1 MTETTESPPK
11 DLENNKNGEINLIAT
26 QNSNKNILLNQNN
39 LNSLEMPCS
48 SVTATSSLP
57 SSSFSLSSP
66 KSGPT
71 NNIGT
76 SSVCID
82 STQKSNSTCSKS
94 CVENIKSTKYF
105 EDSPPCKKL
114 ARRDEENKEENQK
127 ILNQAAIPRK
137 NLIEKLTEIDRL
149 DELINLQGLQ
159 IRSTQQNVEEQI
171 TAAQR
176 LSHIG
181 DEIVEQLVE
190 WTKLLPFYGELPVE
204 VHTFLLTHR
213 WAELV
218 LLSTCFFAYS
228 SLNNL
233 KENERMSN
241 SDSNFN
247 LVLLQQRLS
256 SVMDKQIPIEHVEKE
271 AGLLVEQFTLLFNSF
286 CNLQITLE
294 AYVCLKAITILHCGT
309 SGNYLENSDPILAPP
324 PPPSSSSSA
333 SSSSTTEKQ
342 NLNIEINTCAN
353 PELINLTQNTQQHQL
368 SSTLAGITGQL
379 QNHYSNK
386 VSIIQEQFV
395 KALQIHLSQCE
406 DGPRLSDILNWL
418 PMLRTVSLVL
428 LNSKMFYVPF
438 LICKR
443 PSRIKI
449 FQPELLP
456 ISSSQNNSEQ
466 AGGNDELLKA
476 EETDS
481 ES

>member
-11 DLENNKNGEINLIAT
+11 DLENDKNEEINLITT

-39 LNSLEMPCS
+39 LNSLDMPCS
-48 SVTATSSLP
+48 SVTATSSSP

-71 NNIGT
+71 KVIP
-76 SSVCID
+76 SVCID
-82 STQKSNSTCSKS
+82 STQKSNSTYSKS

-114 ARRDEENKEENQK
+114 ARHDEENKEENKK
-127 ILNQAAIPRK
+127 ILNQAVVPRK

-213 WAELV
+213 WAEL
-218 LLSTCFFAYS
+218 
-228 SLNNL
+228 
-233 KENERMSN
+233 
-241 SDSNFN
+241 
-247 LVLLQQRLS
+247 QRLS

-294 AYVCLKAITILHCGT
+294 AY
-309 SGNYLENSDPILAPP
+309 
-324 PPPSSSSSA
+324 
-333 SSSSTTEKQ
+333 
-342 NLNIEINTCAN
+342 
-353 PELINLTQNTQQHQL
+353 
-368 SSTLAGITGQL
+368 
-379 QNHYSNK
+379 

-456 ISSSQNNSEQ
+456 IASSQNNSEQ